1 MSWVDGARARLALVF
16 SRKAAESR
24 FSEEIGFHIE
34 METERLRREEGL
46 DAGEARRRA
55 LAAFGG
61 VENHREAL
69 RDGRGLRW
77 LGGLSLDFKLGA
89 RMLVK
94 YPGLTA
100 VGGLAMA
107 FAIWVGV
114 VTFEMVT
121 LLSYPTLPLP
131 GGDRVVKIRNW
142 DAEASREEPRVV
154 HDFVAWRGSLRSVTD
169 LGAFRD
175 RTLNLITRAG
185 GDARPVQAAEI
196 TASGFRIA
204 AEAPLLGRA
213 LIADDERAGAP
224 DVVVL
229 GHDVWRTRFAGDPGV
244 VGRSVQLGDA
254 FATVVG
260 VMPEGFEFPVAHDL
274 WTPLRLD
281 VRDQQAPRSGPAL
294 NVFARLAPGVSFD
307 DAQAELAAVGRRMA
321 AEFPTTHEHLQPQ
334 LAPYAKGFAV
344 FGMPGLLMTVVIP
357 GFAVMLL
364 VLVCSNVALLLFAR
378 AATRESELTVRSAL
392 GATRGRIVAQLFAEA
407 LVLGGVAAVVGLAA
421 AAFALRQWG
430 TPFLEANMG
439 RLPFWIDVRLSP
451 AAVLY
456 AILLTVLA
464 AVIAGVVPAL
474 KVTSGMGTR
483 LRQAAAGGGGLKF
496 GGVWT
501 AVIVTQVAFT
511 TAFPAMVLIEQ
522 LMLVRVR
529 TFEAGFPSEQ
539 YLAARVEPEDVDVS
553 GTDAAAVAARQA
565 VGARFVPAVER
576 LRQRVASEPGVLGVA
591 FVDRLPR
598 EPHRES
604 DVELD
609 DTTGVAAEG
618 ATSATSG
625 AREALREVQTAFVD
639 ASYFDVLQAP
649 ILAGRAFQ
657 PADFVSEPR
666 VVIVDQSFVDQVLLG
681 RNAIGRRI
689 RFVDRWARARGEVV
703 PPHPW
708 VQIVGVVKELGMGA
722 PTQRGRA
729 AGVYLPTIA
738 GNQGPTKM
746 VVHVRGDPM
755 SLAPQVRALA
765 TTVDPTLRLSEFQ
778 RVDQVT
784 SSILWVLKLWLRMT
798 VLLTAIALL
807 LSLAGIYAVMAFTVS
822 KRTREIGIRV
832 ALGAN
837 ARRVVTSIFRRPLTQ
852 VAVGVAAGAAL
863 AGLFLVFM
871 TSCQDGVCDDTR
883 VVTAPRVALLLLYA
897 LLILGVCLLACVVP
911 TRRALNVEPTE
922 ALRVE

>member
-1 MSWVDGARARLALVF
+1 MSWLHAARTRARLLF
-16 SRKAAESR
+16 GRRAAESR
-24 FSEEIGFHIE
+24 MVREIDFHIE
-34 METERLRREEGL
+34 METERLVRDEGL
-46 DAGEARRRA
+46 APDEARRRA
-55 LAAFGG
+55 LVAFGG
-61 VENHREAL
+61 VEKHKEDL
-69 RDGRGLRW
+69 RDGRGLPW
-77 LGGLSLDFKLGA
+77 LGGLTLDLKLGA

-114 VTFEMVT
+114 VTFTMVT
-121 LLSYPTLPLP
+121 ILAYPTLPLP
-131 GGDRVVKIRNW
+131 DGDRIVQLRNW
-142 DAEASREEPRVV
+142 DAEASETESQIQ
-154 HDFVAWRGSLRSVTD
+154 HDFIAWRGSLRSVTD

-175 RTLNLITRAG
+175 QTLNLISG
-185 GDARPVQAAEI
+185 PGDARPVPVAEM

-204 AEAPLLGRA
+204 SEAPLLGRA
-213 LIADDERAGAP
+213 LIADDERPGAP
-224 DVVVL
+224 PVVVL
-229 GHDVWRTRFAGDPGV
+229 GYEVWQTRFAGDAGV
-244 VGRSVQLGDA
+244 IGRSVQLGDA

-260 VMPEGFEFPVAHDL
+260 VMPKGFEFPVAHDV

-281 VRDQQAPRSGPAL
+281 VRDQGPRTGPAL
-294 NVFARLAPGVSFD
+294 NVFGRLAPGVSFE
-307 DAQAELAAVGRRMA
+307 DAQAELTTLGRRMA
-321 AEFPTTHEHLQPQ
+321 TEFPHTHQHLQPQ
-334 LAPYAKGFAV
+334 LASYAKGFSGGPNAD
-344 FGMPGLLMTVVIP
+344 LLMAVGIP

-378 AATRESELTVRSAL
+378 AATRDTELTVRSAL

-421 AAFALRQWG
+421 ADFALRQWG

-439 RLPFWIDVRLSP
+439 RLPFWIDVHLSP

-456 AILLTVLA
+456 AIALTVLA
-464 AVIAGVVPAL
+464 AVIAGVMPAL
-474 KVTSGMGTR
+474 KVTSGMGSR

-511 TAFPAMVLIEQ
+511 TAFPAMLLIEQ

-539 YLAARVEPEDVDVS
+539 YLAVMVEPEDVGAS
-553 GTDAAAVAARQA
+553 GTDSSAAAARRA
-565 VGARFVPAVER
+565 VGARFVPALER
-576 LRQRVASEPGVLGVA
+576 LRQRVASEPGVLGVT

-598 EPHRES
+598 NPHRER
-604 DVELD
+604 DIELD
-609 DTTGVAAEG
+609 DT
-618 ATSATSG
+618 SG
-625 AREALREVQTAFVD
+625 AAAAPVASAASGSQEPLREVQIAYVD

-649 ILAGRAFQ
+649 ILSGRAFQ
-657 PADFVSEPR
+657 TADFGPEPR
-666 VVIVDQSFVDQVLLG
+666 VVIVDQGFVDQVLQG
-681 RNAIGRRI
+681 RNALGRRI
-689 RFVDRWARARGEVV
+689 RFIDRWARARGEVN
-703 PPHPW
+703 PAQPW
-708 VQIVGVVKELGMGA
+708 LQIVGVVKELGMGA

-729 AGVYLPTIA
+729 AGVYVPTIP
-738 GNQGPTKM
+738 GDQGPTNM

-765 TTVDPTLRLSEFQ
+765 TTVDPTMQLSAFQ

-784 SSILWVLKLWLRMT
+784 SSIEWVLKLWLRMT
-798 VLLTAIALL
+798 ALLTAIALL
-807 LSLAGIYAVMAFTVS
+807 LSLAGIYAVMSFTVS

-852 VAVGVAAGAAL
+852 VAAGVAVGAVL
-863 AGLFLVFM
+863 AGLFLVFLV
-871 TSCQDGVCDDTR
+871 SCQDGVCDDTK
-883 VVTAPRVALLLLYA
+883 VVTARRVALLVLYS

-911 TRRALNVEPTE
+911 TRRALAVEPTE
-922 ALRVE
+922 ALRTE